1 MAVRVWRHLRSLQG
15 MTRLRGRS
23 RAEDAAQGLVHARF
37 DSWLEHFYGD
47 RLAEIDGACAGTAAP
62 DQYALFRGLD
72 DDAWAMLL
80 TQQYAS
86 YPHIRQL
93 LPEMPEPGLQELWN
107 GASGLPLAV
116 QSKAF
121 YGKLRAAY
129 RRYGER
135 PLEHAY
141 VLDFG
146 CGWGRLTRYLARDV
160 SPGRL
165 YGCDPV
171 EPVLDV
177 CRATRV
183 PATFA
188 RSEFLPDRV
197 PFEERFDLAY
207 AFSVFTHLSEKA
219 HDLALRA
226 LHRSLRPGGVLIVT
240 IRPPAY
246 LSVCDR
252 MRPVLENLSPEEQV
266 VLKGARYL
274 FVPHPTNPWQSQPPS
289 GGEIVYGETVVT
301 LDYVRARW
309 TSLFELV
316 EVSLLLADPHQV
328 MLTMKR
334 I

>member
-1 MAVRVWRHLRSLQG
+1 
-15 MTRLRGRS
+15 MTRLCRS
-23 RAEDAAQGLVHARF
+23 LAGDPPQALVHARF
-37 DSWLEHFYGD
+37 DSWLEHFYGG
-47 RLAEIDGACAGTAAP
+47 RLTEIDGACAREVTA
-62 DQYALFRGLD
+62 DDYALFRDLD
-72 DDAWAMLL
+72 DDLWAMLL
-80 TQQYAS
+80 TQQYDS

-93 LPEMPEPGLQELWN
+93 LPEMPEPGLQELWC
-107 GASGLPLAV
+107 GASGVPLAM
-116 QSKAF
+116 QSKEF

-129 RRYGER
+129 QRYGER
-135 PLEHAY
+135 PLKRAY

-171 EPVLDV
+171 EEVLEV

-188 RSEFLPDRV
+188 RSDFLPERL

-207 AFSVFTHLSEKA
+207 AFSVFTHLSESA
-219 HDLALRA
+219 HELALRA
-226 LHRSLRPGGVLIVT
+226 LHSSLRPGGVLIVT

-246 LSVCDR
+246 LSVCEP
-252 MRPVLENLSPEEQV
+252 MRPLLRNLRPDDEV
-266 VLKGARYL
+266 VLRGARYL
-274 FVPHPTNPWQSQPPS
+274 FVPHPTNPWQAPPPS
-289 GGEIVYGETVVT
+289 GGKIVYGETVVT

-309 TSLFELV
+309 GSLFELV
-316 EVSLLLADPHQV
+316 EVGFLLADPHQV
-328 MLTMKR
+328 TLTMRR